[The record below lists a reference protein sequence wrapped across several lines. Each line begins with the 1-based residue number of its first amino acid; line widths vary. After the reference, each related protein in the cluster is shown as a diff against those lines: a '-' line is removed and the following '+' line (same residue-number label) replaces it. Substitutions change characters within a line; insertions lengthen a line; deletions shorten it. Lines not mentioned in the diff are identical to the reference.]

1 MSIEQRQQH
10 KRVSLHELFV
20 KRLSVDWFPVP
31 ILFLTVDILQA
42 QPKSSLY
49 WAITF
54 NLCWSSYEFITQN
67 NIDSFQNGDPA
78 CTHHHSFQKRV
89 TYVIFKILLLICLKP
104 DNRQSKEIN
113 DKLLDESSYSW
124 KLFLIAHQQAFRQT
138 TRWHGTS
145 KIKDH
150 SRSCKEKFYTQHTH
164 THTQMHVYN
173 KENWNTPN
181 RTKKG
186 ISFPIKW
193 ENNFSFFWKLIFET
207 KKKSPQNI
215 LPSSSKKSK
224 KCSLF
229 FSKNFLGSI
238 CIQICLYKHWVRGF
252 FSFQIKNFF
261 LHIKKSY
268 NFFSSFCQNKSI
280 RVNFVCFGG
289 SNRRTKIIGL

>member
-1 MSIEQRQQH
+1 M
-10 KRVSLHELFV
+10 

-67 NIDSFQNGDPA
+67 NIESFQNGDPA
-78 CTHHHSFQKRV
+78 CTQHHFFPKRV
-89 TYVIFKILLLICLKP
+89 KYVIFKILLLICLKP

-124 KLFLIAHQQAFRQT
+124 KLLLIAHQRHSDKP
-138 TRWHGTS
+138 HGTS

-164 THTQMHVYN
+164 THTNARLQQRKLKHAESN
-173 KENWNTPN
+173 QK
-181 RTKKG
+181 R

-193 ENNFSFFWKLIFET
+193 ENNFSFSENFRN
-207 KKKSPQNI
+207 KKEIP
-215 LPSSSKKSK
+215 P
-224 KCSLF
+224 
-229 FSKNFLGSI
+229 
-238 CIQICLYKHWVRGF
+238 KHF
-252 FSFQIKNFF
+252 TIKF
-261 LHIKKSY
+261 
-268 NFFSSFCQNKSI
+268 
-280 RVNFVCFGG
+280 
-289 SNRRTKIIGL
+289 